1 MALLNEVQRPR
12 KYNNNDYENKS
23 KKVTSRLVTAI
34 AAVVLICCLV
44 VIIDYFYKDWRNQQI
59 IKDAQN
65 AHGQTGS
72 DVVPVEPD
80 EELPLL
86 PSAAELLKQNPD
98 TVGWI
103 TVPNTKVDLP
113 VVKASYD
120 EGMKN
125 DYYLNHNF
133 LREENKAGTVFAD
146 YRTTIT
152 SRKQSD
158 NVILYGHNELNNTM
172 FGDLDKYKE
181 GFYGSVDFYKKS
193 PTFTFS
199 TNYEEAEYKVFAYF
213 VISANPEHENRT
225 EFFDY
230 QNYVDFTEERY
241 DDFINNVMARTKIIT
256 DVDVQYGD
264 RFVTL
269 STCSKEFK
277 DARFIVIGRKVRE
290 GESSFVDVEKAVTNE
305 DALDPDWNLIFKG

>member
-12 KYNNNDYENKS
+12 RYNNNDYEDKS
-23 KKVTSRLVTAI
+23 KKLTSRLITAI
-34 AAVVLICCLV
+34 AAVILICCLIV
-44 VIIDYFYKDWRNQQI
+44 LFDYFYKGWRNQQI
-59 IKDAQN
+59 IKDAQD
-65 AHGQTGS
+65 AHGQGG
-72 DVVPVEPD
+72 DVVEIEPD

-86 PSAAELLKQNPD
+86 PSAVGLLKQNPD

-103 TVPNTKVDLP
+103 NVPNTKIDLP
-113 VVKASYD
+113 VVKASNE

-125 DYYLNHNF
+125 DYYLTHNF

-146 YRTTIT
+146 YRTTIK
-152 SRKQSD
+152 SKKQSD
-158 NVILYGHNELNNTM
+158 NIILYGHNELNNTM
-172 FGDLDKYKE
+172 FGDLDKYKD

-213 VISANPEHENRT
+213 VISANPAHEKRT

-241 DDFINNVMARTKIIT
+241 NDFINNVMARTKIIT

-290 GESSFVDVEKAVTNE
+290 GESSFVDVEKAYTNN